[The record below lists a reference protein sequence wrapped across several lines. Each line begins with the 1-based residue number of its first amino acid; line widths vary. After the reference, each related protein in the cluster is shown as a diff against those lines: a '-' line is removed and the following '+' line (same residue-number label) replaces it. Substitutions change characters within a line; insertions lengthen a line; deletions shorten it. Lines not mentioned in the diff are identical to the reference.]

1 MIRDYNP
8 DYPLFREFVL
18 RDDLTIH
25 KVVYKATDVECI
37 EIDCVSTKSMNLS
50 RVNILFKNNKTITLT
65 FNKKEEAELEY
76 KKSNSWWSY
85 WNSLNI

>member
-1 MIRDYNP
+1 MIRDYEP

-37 EIDCVSTKSMNLS
+37 EIDCTTAKFSIIS
-50 RVNILFKNNKTITLT
+50 RVNILFKNNKTITLC
-65 FNKKEEAELEY
+65 FNTKEAAEEEY
-76 KKSNSWWSY
+76 QKSNSWWNY
-85 WNSLNI
+85 WDSLYR